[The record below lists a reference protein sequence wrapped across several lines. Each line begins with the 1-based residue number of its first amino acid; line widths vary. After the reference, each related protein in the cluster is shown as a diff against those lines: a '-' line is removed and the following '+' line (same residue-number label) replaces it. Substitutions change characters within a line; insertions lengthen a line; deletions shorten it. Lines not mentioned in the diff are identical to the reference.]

1 MVYNLPENISTIKI
15 LIELY
20 FDSILSLKS
29 IYLLLVIISL
39 SITEYTLRMKLD
51 TTSYYLCC
59 TIIYE
64 INMTIF

>member
-29 IYLLLVIISL
+29 IYLLLVII
-39 SITEYTLRMKLD
+39 R
-51 TTSYYLCC
+51 
-59 TIIYE
+59 
-64 INMTIF
+64 